1 MAADDDPPLRRPS
14 QPKTRFEPP
23 DLSAFSVLEL
33 AAYVDQL
40 KAEIERAEAE
50 LRSRQSVRGAA
61 EALFK
66 PRG

>member
-23 DLSAFSVLEL
+23 DLSAFSVQEL
-33 AAYVDQL
+33 DAYIGQL
-40 KAEIERAEAE
+40 KAEIGRVEAE
-50 LRSRQSVRGAA
+50 LGSRRSVRGAA

-66 PRG
+66 PRA